1 MTAPTTATSGNSQAR
16 GDGTP
21 PTGTWDTRFLNL
33 VNNEPRDRE
42 NGFAVLVRNA
52 SSLQALQAL
61 CFDERCHNR
70 CLTVRYRL
78 SGGPVFGTLIATF
91 LADVATWENDKLAV
105 AGDMLPAYGNSEWP
119 TLAARLIEHV
129 VRPGDD
135 VEQLGLKR
143 GTVTDEILERLIE
156 QAQISLRA
164 TQRLIVFAEVTGPT
178 PVEEWE
184 RGLTTLLER
193 LPMRVG
199 IVLSGAPPGFKLP
212 PDNPSFLELGR
223 IPDPPTGVAAYRYRD
238 SALQDDRPA
247 TSDRLGVGPFADSLA
262 RLVLLPETGP
272 MTIGIHGPW
281 GMGKSSFMGFIQEAL
296 VRRAPANDE
305 NERKLLSLD
314 QEIDERDRSLEEPD
328 TDRDAVQ
335 RRRDDLTEQR
345 RRLYKR
351 MARAAEA
358 DVITVTFNAWQ
369 FEDATQIWAGLA
381 ETITDRLEHALSR
394 PARLWARLRYAWWK
408 RRAQLIEELVLPGL
422 FAVLAVA
429 VLALFG
435 YVRVETL
442 AEKWAQSSG
451 VPVEWIAALP
461 GALVLVVAAWFVAGR
476 ARRALKPIS
485 DRVGE
490 YLQMP
495 DYRERMGFQHEVLSD
510 VEFSRDC
517 LRRRQLRYRRRQPR
531 VVVFIDDLDRCSDDK
546 IIETLQAINLILG
559 PAASGFYVFLGID
572 TRMVQ
577 RAIDQ
582 RYHLLVDGADLEQ
595 FEPSDFADRYLR
607 KIIQLSFHLTYAT
620 PREYLLERDRTP
632 TQNLVRHLFSPAARN
647 SSPFAGSGEAGET
660 PGPSAARDPTAG
672 GLSFDRSAVREPVV
686 QVLREVED
694 SPEELADFLEFH
706 SYVGDNPRDLV
717 RLVNVYRLAK
727 LLLQRP
733 EISATGESQ
742 RKLIKWLTFC
752 ARWPSLINAVLN
764 APKEGSD
771 DPIRRVA
778 KVDGHAKDGQ
788 EELLRFA
795 AIEPVLSADDL
806 SPTEH
811 LAFAAKLTTQ
821 VFHDPLRPHGDN
833 DAGEAEA
840 DVVEAADGH
849 SNSAK

>member
-1 MTAPTTATSGNSQAR
+1 MPTEA
-16 GDGTP
+16 
-21 PTGTWDTRFLNL
+21 WDTRFLSV

-42 NGFAVLVRNA
+42 NGFAVLVRKA

-91 LADVATWENDKLAV
+91 LTDVATWQNDKLAV
-105 AGDMLPAYGNSEWP
+105 AGDMLPAYAGSEWP
-119 TLAARLIEHV
+119 SLAAGLIADV
-129 VRPGDD
+129 VGSAQGS
-135 VEQLGLKR
+135 EQLGHKR
-143 GTVTDEILERLIE
+143 GNVTDEILERLIE
-156 QAQISLRA
+156 QAASSLRPS
-164 TQRLIVFAEVTGPT
+164 QRLILFAEVTGPT
-178 PVEEWE
+178 PVEEWK
-184 RGLTTLLER
+184 RGLETLLSR

-199 IVLSGAPPGFKLP
+199 IVLSGAPAGFSLP
-212 PDNPSFLELGR
+212 AEDPSFLELDT
-223 IPDPPTGVAAYRYRD
+223 IPDASTGVAAYRYRD
-238 SALQDDRPA
+238 SALQDDSPA

-281 GMGKSSFMGFIQEAL
+281 GMGKSSFMGFIEEAL
-296 VRRAPANDE
+296 VRRAPTNHE
-305 NERKLLSLD
+305 NERKLVQLD
-314 QEIDERDRSLEEPD
+314 QAIDERDRSLEDPGE
-328 TDRDAVQ
+328 DRDAVQ
-335 RRRDDLTEQR
+335 RRRDELTEQR
-345 RRLYKR
+345 FRLYKR
-351 MARAAEA
+351 MTRAAEA
-358 DVITVTFNAWQ
+358 DVIAVTFNAWR

-381 ETITDRLEHALSR
+381 ETITGRLEHALSR
-394 PARLWARLRYAWWK
+394 PARLWARLRYAWSR
-408 RRAQLIEELVLPGL
+408 RRAQLVEELVLPGI

-435 YVRVETL
+435 YVRIESVAETW
-442 AEKWAQSSG
+442 AESSG

-461 GALVLVVAAWFVAGR
+461 GALLLALAAWFVAGR

-495 DYRERMGFQHEVLSD
+495 DYRERMGFQHEVLRD

-517 LRRRQLRYRRRQPR
+517 LTRRRLRQHRRRPR
-531 VVVFIDDLDRCSDDK
+531 VVVFIDDLDRCSDEK
-546 IIETLQAINLILG
+546 IIDALQAINLILG

-577 RAIDQ
+577 RAIDR
-582 RYHLLVDGADLEQ
+582 RYGLLTDGAALEH

-620 PREYLLERDRTP
+620 PRDYLLERDTTP
-632 TQNLVRHLFSPAARN
+632 TQNLVRHLFSPAARS
-647 SSPFAGSGEAGET
+647 SSPLAGSGEAGET
-660 PGPSAARDPTAG
+660 PGRNAARDSTTG
-672 GLSFDRSAVREPVV
+672 GLSFDRSAVREPLV

-733 EISATGESQ
+733 EISATRESQ

-752 ARWPSLINAVLN
+752 ARWPSLIYAVLN
-764 APKEGSD
+764 APTEGLD
-771 DPIRRVA
+771 DPILQVA
-778 KVDGHAKDGQ
+778 KVDDHAKDSRD
-788 EELLRFA
+788 ELLKFA
-795 AIEPVLSADDL
+795 AIEPVLSAEDL

-821 VFHDPLRPHGDN
+821 VFHDPLRPHDD
-833 DAGEAEA
+833 DAGEAKPT
-840 DVVEAADGH
+840 
-849 SNSAK
+849 SSQ